1 LPDTTST
8 LGLAAESGLFIAI
21 LKIVFIDIIL
31 SGDNS
36 VVIAMA
42 VQTLPE
48 SQRRKGILIGTAA
61 AVALRVACTF
71 VISHLM
77 QTPLIKLAGG
87 LAILWVAVKL
97 LMESEE
103 VRSHKKAAGGLWH
116 AVRMIIIA
124 DISMSIDNVLAVAGA
139 SKGNGYLLWFGL
151 GLSIPLVIFAS
162 SILSRLM
169 QKYPIIVF
177 LGSLLLGYVGGE
189 MIFTDPFLQS
199 HWLKAGWW
207 HHVGQAVGVAAVL
220 GLSFWI
226 KRRVAHEPDLAE
238 TGSGPAGGGS
248 RPAEARASKDSSGEG
263 KSAGEKP

>member
-1 LPDTTST
+1 MDTASALHSLPST
-8 LGLAAESGLFIAI
+8 LDHTFLLAI
-21 LKIVFIDIIL
+21 LSIVFIDIIL

-48 SQRRKGILIGTAA
+48 SQRRKGIIIGTAA
-61 AVALRVACTF
+61 AVAMRVACTF

-97 LMESEE
+97 LMENEE
-103 VRSHKKAAGGLWH
+103 LRTHRKEAGGLWT
-116 AVRMIIIA
+116 AIKIIMIA

-139 SKGNGYLLWFGL
+139 SKGNAPLLWFGL

-169 QKYPIIVF
+169 QKFPIIVL
-177 LGSLLLGYVGGE
+177 LGSLLLGKIGGE
-189 MIFTDPFLQS
+189 MIVTDPFLLN
-199 HWLKAGWW
+199 WLPHNAWF
-207 HHVGQAVGVAAVL
+207 HYVGGAIGAAFVL
-220 GLSFWI
+220 GMSIWV
-226 KRRVAHEPDLAE
+226 KRHVARGAAAAE
-238 TGSGPAGGGS
+238 TRKG
-248 RPAEARASKDSSGEG
+248 
-263 KSAGEKP
+263 